1 MRKGQSTVS
10 RKKRRSAGFS
20 LIEVT
25 IAMVILGIGLLS
37 AAQMIPLAMAGVTQ
51 ARVRTNAV
59 QEAQQR
65 LDDLMAN
72 DFDDAALNAGTY
84 TETVGNYNLTW
95 TITDNNPVPRSKR
108 IELTAAWTTVT
119 GAQDA
124 SFTTYLS
131 GGR

>member
-1 MRKGQSTVS
+1 MRKGQRSVS
-10 RKKRRSAGFS
+10 GKKGRSAGFS

-25 IAMVILGIGLLS
+25 IAMVVLGIGLLS

-59 QEAQQR
+59 QEAQER

-95 TITDNNPVPRSKR
+95 TITDNNPVPGSKR
-108 IELTAAWTTVT
+108 IELTTSWTTVT

>member
-10 RKKRRSAGFS
+10 RKKSRSAGFS

-95 TITDNNPVPRSKR
+95 TITDNSPVPRSKR